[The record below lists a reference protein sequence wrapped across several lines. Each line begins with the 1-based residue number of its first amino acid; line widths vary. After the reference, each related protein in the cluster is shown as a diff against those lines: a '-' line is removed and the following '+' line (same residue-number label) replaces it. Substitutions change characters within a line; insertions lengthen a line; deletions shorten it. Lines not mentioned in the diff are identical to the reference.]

1 MNEYRISQE
10 QLLKMMHELCPSDR
24 PDRNG
29 ITWDTDAVDRAIN
42 EWLEN
47 NKGTKLVANNEE
59 ESKVLNKMES
69 EEVTSR
75 IGDLNIALEEYN
87 KCEKLLGES
96 DDNKEYITCAMNNV
110 FSDVHTRAYFEGLTY
125 DTRNKLID
133 AIIKVLKEVREEDA
147 KKLKRYLYTG
157 GDRNE

>member
-1 MNEYRISQE
+1 MSEYRISHE
-10 QLLKMMHELCPSDR
+10 QLLEMVHKSCPSDH
-24 PDRNG
+24 PDRMG
-29 ITWDTDAVDRAIN
+29 RIWDSEAVDRAVN
-42 EWLEN
+42 EWLEK
-47 NKGTKLVANNEE
+47 NKGTKLVAHDEE

-133 AIIKVLKEVREEDA
+133 AIIKVLVEVREEDA

-157 GDRNE
+157 GDRK

>member
-1 MNEYRISQE
+1 MSEYRISQE
-10 QLLKMMHELCPSDR
+10 QLLKMMHELCPSDH

-29 ITWDTDAVDRAIN
+29 RTWDTDAVDRAVN
-42 EWLEN
+42 EWLEK
-47 NKGTKLVANNEE
+47 NKGTKLVAHDEE

-133 AIIKVLKEVREEDA
+133 AIIKVLVEVREEDA

-157 GDRNE
+157 GDRK

>member
-1 MNEYRISQE
+1 MSEYRISQE
-10 QLLKMMHELCPSDR
+10 QLLKMMHELCPSDH

-29 ITWDTDAVDRAIN
+29 RTWDTDAVDRAVN
-42 EWLEN
+42 EWLKN
-47 NKGTKLVANNEE
+47 NKGTKLVAHDEE
-59 ESKVLNKMES
+59 ESKVLNKIES

-87 KCEKLLGES
+87 KCEKLLGENDS
-96 DDNKEYITCAMNNV
+96 KEEYITLAMNNV

-125 DTRNKLID
+125 ETRNKLID
-133 AIIKVLKEVREEDA
+133 AMIEVLEEVREENA